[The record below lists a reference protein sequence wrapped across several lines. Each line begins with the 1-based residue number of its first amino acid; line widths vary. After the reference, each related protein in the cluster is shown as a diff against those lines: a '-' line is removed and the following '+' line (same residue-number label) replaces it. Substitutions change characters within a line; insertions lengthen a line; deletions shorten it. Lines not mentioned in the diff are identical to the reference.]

1 MNAKHP
7 ALLLL
12 AMAACLAGPASA
24 QVVRCTDPATG
35 KVTYTDGECRRGDA
49 AREIEAR
56 KTPEELEQEREQAA
70 EALARKHERQQHEAL
85 LRPPPAAA
93 PATSPPTAPPHPAN
107 SAACQQ
113 ARQRLQQELEAS
125 GRGMYDEQ
133 ARLDAARRQAD
144 LACLTPA
151 EFARADSERS
161 RAQAAAPGYYPAPV
175 VVVPGRPHR
184 PHPPAHS
191 PPPPPRDLQCNVF
204 RCYDRQGNIYPR

>member
-7 ALLLL
+7 TLLLL
-12 AMAACLAGPASA
+12 AVAACLAGPATA
-24 QVVRCTDPATG
+24 QVMRCTDPATG
-35 KVTYTDGECRRGDA
+35 KITYTDGECRRGEA
-49 AREIEAR
+49 VREVEAR
-56 KTPEELEQEREQAA
+56 KTPEEVEQEREQAA
-70 EALARKHERQQHEAL
+70 EALARKHERQQQEAL

-93 PATSPPTAPPHPAN
+93 PAPRPAAPPDPAS

-113 ARQRLQQELEAS
+113 ARQRLEKELAAS

-133 ARLDAARRQAD
+133 ARLDAARRQTD

-161 RAQAAAPGYYPAPV
+161 RAQAAAPAYYPSPV
-175 VVVPGRPHR
+175 VVVPTRPHR
-184 PHPPAHS
+184 PPPPAHK
-191 PPPPPRDLQCNVF
+191 PPPPPRDMQCNVF